1 MLYFLLS
8 QSYWLA
14 WKHCGKLF
22 VGDVV
27 TACGKGPAGKPGWP
41 FQYLFV
47 TYILTISIYFC
58 HIHFDHFNIFLSHT
72 FWPFQYLFVTYI
84 LTISISFCHIHFDHF
99 NIFLSNTYRPFQ
111 YFVVRYILTISIF
124 CCQIHIDHFNIL
136 LSDTFWPFQY
146 FVLFWYIST
155 TSKFG
160 SLFVIFT
167 SGRTNQPVWPFNI
180 LLLLSNFCIFLLS
193 HTIESDHFSSLGSPC
208 ILHYYKTSAKANKFY
223 SSFKYCCLWWLVPEK
238 PQSPCT
244 LEPQTYF
251 LDFSNLKKNS
261 GWSLLHKRDAFRL
274 CPIFSTVHL
283 SATPFNIAFLF
294 WLLWF

>member
-22 VGDVV
+22 VGDMV

-47 TYILTISIYFC
+47 TYILTNSIFC
-58 HIHFDHFNIFLSHT
+58 CKKQFDHFNICGK
-72 FWPFQYLFVTYI
+72 V
-84 LTISISFCHIHFDHF
+84 HFDHF
-99 NIFLSNTYRPFQ
+99 T
-111 YFVVRYILTISIF
+111 IF
-124 CCQIHIDHFNIL
+124 CQLHYDHFNIS

>member
-47 TYILTISIYFC
+47 TYILTISI
-58 HIHFDHFNIFLSHT
+58 
-72 FWPFQYLFVTYI
+72 
-84 LTISISFCHIHFDHF
+84 SF
-99 NIFLSNTYRPFQ
+99 
-111 YFVVRYILTISIF
+111 
-124 CCQIHIDHFNIL
+124 CQIHIDHFNIL

-167 SGRTNQPVWPFNI
+167 SGRTYQPVWPFNI

-223 SSFKYCCLWWLVPEK
+223 SSFKYCCPFLLVPQK

-244 LEPQTYF
+244 LEPQIYF
-251 LDFSNLKKNS
+251 LDFSAPNLKKNS
-261 GWSLLHKRDAFRL
+261 GWSLQHKRDAFRL
-274 CPIFSTVHL
+274 CPIFSTVLL
-283 SATPFNIAFLF
+283 SATPF
-294 WLLWF
+294 

>member
-41 FQYLFV
+41 FQY
-47 TYILTISIYFC
+47 
-58 HIHFDHFNIFLSHT
+58 FLSHT
-72 FWPFQYLFVTYI
+72 IWPFQYLFVSYI
-84 LTISISFCHIHFDHF
+84 LTISISFCQIYFDHF
-99 NIFLSNTYRPFQ
+99 NIFLLDTFWPIQ
-111 YFVVRYILTISIF
+111 YFVVGCILTISIF

-146 FVLFWYIST
+146 FVLVWYIST

-167 SGRTNQPVWPFNI
+167 SGR
-180 LLLLSNFCIFLLS
+180 
-193 HTIESDHFSSLGSPC
+193 
-208 ILHYYKTSAKANKFY
+208 A
-223 SSFKYCCLWWLVPEK
+223 
-238 PQSPCT
+238 
-244 LEPQTYF
+244 
-251 LDFSNLKKNS
+251 
-261 GWSLLHKRDAFRL
+261 
-274 CPIFSTVHL
+274 
-283 SATPFNIAFLF
+283 
-294 WLLWF
+294 